1 MILEG
6 TKGGSWLASPELTT
20 SAIANIKNQIL
31 VPHPGQIPVLKSK
44 SRFKVIVAGRRFG
57 KTKVAARTMVVK
69 AIQKPGSLGWWI
81 APEYKN
87 IKRGY
92 AEVVSQIPTAL
103 LAKPAPPVTS
113 QNLVIEFKNGSKL
126 EFYSG
131 TNKDAMAGAGV
142 DYAVI
147 DEAALVPH
155 GDAVWQ
161 QIVRPT
167 LMDRKGE
174 ALFISTPR
182 GKNWFWELYKK
193 GLSKHASARDWES
206 WHFTSLDNPTI
217 PDIEQEVEEA
227 RQLMPDMLFKQEI
240 MAEFLSSAASIFNL
254 EHPQAVVPRTAEPLG
269 SVFVGIDLAK
279 KQDFTVIS
287 AARAGDRMPV
297 YHRRF
302 NALKWTDQ
310 RKVIHAAIAE
320 IEDMGA
326 EEVRV
331 GIDATGVGE
340 AIADDLEA
348 EGLDVER
355 IQFTNQWKE
364 RAVGVLSRDLQNG
377 DAHILADSR
386 EEFDHYEYELTPAG
400 HYKFESSVGHD
411 DEVSAKLIEHWLIH
425 TTSPAEVK
433 TLTDEPEASIKD
445 TGEPVNASD
454 GALPDSPAEIMGN
467 EAAWGQGG
475 FSAGGRGYA

>member
-1 MILEG
+1 MILDKTG
-6 TKGGSWLASPELTT
+6 KSWLAAPELTT
-20 SAIANIKNQIL
+20 DAIANIKRQIL
-31 VPHPGQIPVLKSK
+31 VPHAGQLPVLESK
-44 SRFKVIVAGRRFG
+44 ARFKTIVAGRRFG
-57 KTKVAARTMVVK
+57 KTKVAARTMVTK
-69 AIQKPGSLGWWI
+69 AIEKPGMLGWWV

-92 AEVVSQIPTAL
+92 AEVVSQIPPAL
-103 LAKPAPPVTS
+103 LLKPAPPVTS
-113 QNLVIEFKNGSKL
+113 QNLVLEFKNGSVL

-131 TNKDAMAGAGV
+131 KNPDAMAGAGV
-142 DYAVI
+142 DYAII

-155 GDAVWQ
+155 GGDVWNQ
-161 QIVRPT
+161 LIRPT

-182 GKNWFWELYKK
+182 GKNWFWKLYRR
-193 GLSKHASARDWES
+193 GLSNHASNRDWES

-217 PDIEQEVEEA
+217 PDIEQEVADA
-227 RQLMPDMLFKQEI
+227 RELMPDMLFRQEI
-240 MAEFLSSAASIFNL
+240 MAEFLSAAASIFSL
-254 EHPQAVVPRTAEPLG
+254 DHPAAIVDRPADPLG

-279 KQDFTVIS
+279 KEDFTVIS

-302 NALKWTDQ
+302 NELKWTDQ
-310 RKVIHAAIAE
+310 RALIHDSIAE
-320 IEDMGA
+320 IYDLGA

-355 IQFTNQWKE
+355 IVFTNQWKE

-377 DAHILADSR
+377 DAHILQVAR

-411 DEVSAKLIEHWLIH
+411 DEVSAKLIEHWLMH
-425 TTSPAEVK
+425 TTSPAEIKV
-433 TLTDEPEASIKD
+433 LSEPEASVKD
-445 TGEPVNASD
+445 TGEPVSA
-454 GALPDSPAEIMGN
+454 AETLVADDPHSIMHQPG
-467 EAAWGQGG
+467 AWGGR
-475 FSAGGRGYA
+475 AGGSTGGVYT